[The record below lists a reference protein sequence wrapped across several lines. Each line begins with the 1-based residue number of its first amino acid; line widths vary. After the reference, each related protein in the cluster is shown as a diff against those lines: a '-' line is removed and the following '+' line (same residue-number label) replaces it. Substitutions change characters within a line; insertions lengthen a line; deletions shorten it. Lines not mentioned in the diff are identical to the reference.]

1 MPPFHLV
8 DAFTDAA
15 FAGNPAG
22 VVVLE
27 APQPVGWMRA
37 IAAEVQASETAFLV
51 PDTSAVHTW
60 RLRWFTPT
68 TEVDLC
74 GHATLA
80 SAHVLWQEGLAV
92 PDAVLR
98 FHTRIGDLTATP
110 DDGGIM
116 LGLPAW
122 PVRSHPAPARLEPAL
137 RGTRIRYLGRTAGSA
152 GEENTGGEQ
161 ANDVV
166 ALADEYAVRDLDPDL
181 GEVARLGASG
191 LIVTA
196 AATRD
201 GDFVSR
207 YFAPALG
214 IPEDPVTG
222 SAHATLGPL
231 WAEEL
236 GRHDLVARQL
246 SRRGGR
252 LRIRV
257 DGDRVGVGG
266 RAVTVISGE
275 VMV

>member
-1 MPPFHLV
+1 MPAFRLV

-22 VVVLE
+22 VVVLD
-27 APQPVGWMRA
+27 APAPVDWMRDV
-37 IAAEVQASETAFLV
+37 AAEVRASETAFLV
-51 PDTSAVHTW
+51 PDTSAAHTW

-80 SAHVLWQEGLAV
+80 SAHVLWQDGRAA
-92 PDAVLR
+92 PDATLR
-98 FHTRIGDLTATP
+98 FHTRVGELTAVQNQ
-110 DDGGIM
+110 DAIM

-122 PVRSHPAPARLEPAL
+122 PVHEHPAPARLEPAL
-137 RGTRIRYLGRTAGSA
+137 RHVSGRYIGRTAGSA
-152 GEENTGGEQ
+152 GEDTGRDQ

-166 ALADEYAVRDLDPDL
+166 ELADEDAVRDLDPDL
-181 GEVARLGASG
+181 DEVARLGASG

-196 AATRD
+196 RAARD

-207 YFAPALG
+207 YFAPAMG
-214 IPEDPVTG
+214 VPEDPVTG

-231 WAEEL
+231 WAGQL
-236 GRHDLVARQL
+236 GRDDLEARQL

-252 LRIRV
+252 LRVRV
-257 DGDRVGVGG
+257 EGDRVGVGG
-266 RAVTVISGE
+266 RAVTVIAGDLE
-275 VMV
+275 V